1 MHSSYSTVWRLL
13 IITSVTTFG
22 VGQTSYTSNRMQ
34 IGVHITY
41 NHEIQD
47 RFQKDMRDPNYYFTV
62 LLNAVETRLATI
74 PGVTVE
80 LTLVGTNVIN
90 ESDAIE
96 DSEMDKKDIL
106 NRFKKYYTSNKF
118 KLGCPDATFYVTM
131 AYFMEQAQDEGSW
144 LYTAKIGGICGN
156 ESVGMFYDDGKSF
169 FGVHALS
176 REMAFLIG
184 ATRDNKTYGEC
195 ARKYG
200 YLTSLLDDTTS
211 FRLSS
216 CAKSEVYRFFLENKD
231 YNCWN
236 DTPKPIM
243 RNNWTLPAQYLE
255 EYLTDGRV
263 DLCKD
268 QLFYLDLETCKATV
282 AL

>member
-169 FGVHALS
+169 F
-176 REMAFLIG
+176 R
-184 ATRDNKTYGEC
+184 
-195 ARKYG
+195 
-200 YLTSLLDDTTS
+200 
-211 FRLSS
+211 
-216 CAKSEVYRFFLENKD
+216 
-231 YNCWN
+231 
-236 DTPKPIM
+236 
-243 RNNWTLPAQYLE
+243 
-255 EYLTDGRV
+255 
-263 DLCKD
+263 
-268 QLFYLDLETCKATV
+268 
-282 AL
+282 